1 MNLRQIDAFL
11 EAHPDLDLVLV
22 ESGGDNL
29 AATFNPELADYSLY
43 VISVAE
49 GDDIP
54 RKRGPGVVDCDL
66 LVVNKTD
73 LAPHVGADLDV
84 LEQDAR
90 EVRDGPFEFTDCKAG
105 DGVDA
110 VLDHVR
116 AGCCSPD
123 GGRRAAPGVR
133 TVRRR
138 SGPAGPVGSPG
149 KDGVLDLRFAA
160 TADGTALVRDYA
172 TAPFHVS
179 GRWAT
184 TRTRARRR
192 CSSSPRPAASPRA
205 TAARSPSPP
214 KTTPSPSSPPGAR
227 RRSSR

>member
-1 MNLRQIDAFL
+1 MGYRDVAKVGLGGPVGSGKTAMVQRIVPELVDRGYEVGVIANDIMTQEDADVFRESFADLLPADLVEGVETGACPHTGIREDPSMNLRQIDAFL

-116 AGCCSPD
+116 E
-123 GGRRAAPGVR
+123 
-133 TVRRR
+133 
-138 SGPAGPVGSPG
+138 
-149 KDGVLDLRFAA
+149 GVLFA
-160 TADGTALVRDYA
+160 
-172 TAPFHVS
+172 
-179 GRWAT
+179 
-184 TRTRARRR
+184 
-192 CSSSPRPAASPRA
+192 
-205 TAARSPSPP
+205 
-214 KTTPSPSSPPGAR
+214 
-227 RRSSR
+227 